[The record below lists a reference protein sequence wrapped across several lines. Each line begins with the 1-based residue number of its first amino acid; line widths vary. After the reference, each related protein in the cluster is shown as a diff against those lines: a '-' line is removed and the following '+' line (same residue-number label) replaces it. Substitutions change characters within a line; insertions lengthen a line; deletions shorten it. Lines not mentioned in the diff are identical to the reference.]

1 MTSSSP
7 SIMAVCRSGETESSA
22 SIQDADKPPL
32 DGSPGKFMVILQP
45 NDEAALP
52 TLQQTFP
59 TGMAINHL
67 GNDGDVAFV
76 TFYGER

>member
-1 MTSSSP
+1 
-7 SIMAVCRSGETESSA
+7 
-22 SIQDADKPPL
+22 
-32 DGSPGKFMVILQP
+32 MVILHS

-59 TGMAINHL
+59 TGVALNHL
-67 GNDGDVAFV
+67 GNDGDVAFI

>member
-7 SIMAVCRSGETESSA
+7 WIMAVCRSGETESSA

-32 DGSPGKFMVILQP
+32 DGRLGKFTVIFQP
-45 NDEAALP
+45 NDEAALR

-59 TGMAINHL
+59 TGVALNHL